1 MALHDPESSA
11 QKKALKKKVQVIG
24 RQRVKVLTGE
34 SNEPSTTV
42 GLTSQTTAVTRAF
55 PSSQACTRS
64 QHMKMTQAAVR
75 QEQLRIRKEEE
86 RANCFGFDEYDDDD

>member
-11 QKKALKKKVQVIG
+11 QEKKVQVIG